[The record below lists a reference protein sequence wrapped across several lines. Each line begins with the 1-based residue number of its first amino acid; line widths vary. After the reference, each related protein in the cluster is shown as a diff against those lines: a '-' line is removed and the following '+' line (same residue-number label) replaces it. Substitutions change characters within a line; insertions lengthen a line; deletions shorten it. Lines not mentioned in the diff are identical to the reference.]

1 MYRSP
6 ELVRVRRAAP
16 QQVGESNTPTT
27 RNPKESWAFYVLLAG
42 LSLTDRACIMGNVD
56 KVRPRVVG
64 LVLYVYVFLAGLAT
78 GGAGWLLAVA
88 QTWPGRGLALLV
100 LLLVWLPLLIV
111 LSWQSRGRK
120 AVWRWLALAYGVAVV
135 GITVGIL
142 ITVPD
147 GRALDGAR
155 AQSRFVGDGVSLP
168 RFSLTNVVP
177 EMEQI
182 NMGLALIPYL
192 DPIIDREQARR
203 LASFILPA
211 YREMETN
218 PEFHRLG
225 SAMGWA
231 YAELLGQPFDVGHY
245 YLYVPQNRPS
255 DPLPAIL
262 FLHGSAGN
270 FKVYTWAWSRL
281 ADEQG
286 CAIIAPSFGFG
297 NWYQAGGVRA
307 VKRALSDAEMVVP
320 LDDDRIYLV
329 GLSNGGTGVSRVA
342 SEMPERFRGLV
353 YVSGVVEPSIVA
365 GDSFLKDWRSRPV
378 LVIHGGADRRIPA
391 SIARLAVAGM
401 ESGGVDVSYIEY
413 PDEDHFLFLSR
424 LERVLQDVSTWME

>member
-1 MYRSP
+1 
-6 ELVRVRRAAP
+6 
-16 QQVGESNTPTT
+16 
-27 RNPKESWAFYVLLAG
+27 
-42 LSLTDRACIMGNVD
+42 MGNVG
-56 KVRPRVVG
+56 KVRLGVMG

-78 GGAGWLLAVA
+78 GGSGWFLAVA
-88 QTWPGRGLALLV
+88 QTWPGRGLALLA
-100 LLLVWLPLLIV
+100 LLLVWLPLLV
-111 LSWQSRGRK
+111 VRGWQSRGRK
-120 AVWRWLALAYGVAVV
+120 VVWRRLALTCGATVV

-142 ITVPD
+142 VTVPD

-155 AQSRFVGDGVSLP
+155 AQSRFVGDGANLT

-177 EMEQI
+177 EIEQI
-182 NMGLALIPYL
+182 NMGLALIPHL

-211 YREMETN
+211 YREMETD

-245 YLYVPQNRPS
+245 YLYVPRNRPS

-270 FKVYTWAWSRL
+270 FKVYTWAWSHL
-281 ADEQG
+281 AEERG

-297 NWYQAGGVRA
+297 NWYRAGGVRA

-320 LDDDRIYLV
+320 LDHDGIYLV

-342 SEMPERFRGLV
+342 SEMPGRFRGLV
-353 YVSGVVEPSIVA
+353 FVSGVVEPSIVA
-365 GDSFLKDWRSRPV
+365 SDSFLRDWRNRPV

-391 SIARLAVAGM
+391 STARLAVAKM
-401 ESGGVDVSYIEY
+401 ESGGVNVSYVEY

-424 LERVLQDVSTWME
+424 LEEVLHDVSTWME